1 MTFKVSKSILGLK
14 KANNLGKVGDSHD
27 FKSKWINLR
36 AKKGKKFGQIRGY
49 LCVTFKVSESNLGL
63 RKAKNLGKIGV
74 SNGFQ
79 VCENMECE
87 SNLGLKKAKQLG
99 KIWVCNGFQI

>member
-1 MTFKVSKSILGLK
+1 M
-14 KANNLGKVGDSHD
+14 
-27 FKSKWINLR
+27 
-36 AKKGKKFGQIRGY
+36 
-49 LCVTFKVSESNLGL
+49 TFKVSESNLGL
-63 RKAKNLGKIGV
+63 KKAKNLGKIGV

-99 KIWVCNGFQI
+99 KI

>member
-1 MTFKVSKSILGLK
+1 MTLK
-14 KANNLGKVGDSHD
+14 
-27 FKSKWINLR
+27 I
-36 AKKGKKFGQIRGY
+36 
-49 LCVTFKVSESNLGL
+49 SESNLGL

-99 KIWVCNGFQI
+99 KIWVCNGFQIEKMNQLKGKKIGQNRS

>member
-1 MTFKVSKSILGLK
+1 MNQLLG
-14 KANNLGKVGDSHD
+14 
-27 FKSKWINLR
+27 

-49 LCVTFKVSESNLGL
+49 LWLLSFKVSESNLGL